1 MGFFLSA
8 SFRLLVI
15 KSTFIEKLPYALT
28 IAIIQP
34 MLLSIVV
41 IDWNHFIHSTQNYV
55 LCVAFI
61 PIISMIMYITSLN
74 RVGWNLTR
82 IEPLKLLKAF
92 LLAWAGDDK
101 RELEEALE
109 RASVDAKLK
118 TFVLF
123 FEANNKP
130 LFVISDVHSGPL
142 YPIGSY
148 NITYEIYKWF
158 HNQGYSPLIFHSI
171 SNHEFD
177 LPSEMEVKRFLQ
189 SFNNN
194 LITINSSQT
203 CTQPLSITVR
213 KATATGIAFGK
224 IVMIILTLS
233 PHGMEDIPKV
243 VRDKIEAFANQAGF
257 THAVIIDAHNSQGEA
272 LNEEECKDLIEASEI
287 LINKLKDSPQY
298 GFKVSV
304 VHSSEFNF
312 NLSKDVG
319 PAGFGVFVIEINGKR
334 YSVVAIDANNAIIG
348 FRESLMSELI
358 NTDAPLLELCTS
370 DTHVSVGRVKNV
382 KGYLA
387 LGNLSDV
394 KIMAKMIHKMIEKA
408 INRLTCTS
416 VVLKVCE
423 SNVRVI
429 GEDFLYSLSIGLDK
443 IITLTKKG
451 GAIVTFISILSI
463 IIAIF
468 I

>member
-15 KSTFIEKLPYALT
+15 KSTFIEKLPYALI

-41 IDWNHFIHSTQNYV
+41 IDWNHLIHSTQNYV
-55 LCVAFI
+55 LYVAFI
-61 PIISMIMYITSLN
+61 PIISMIMYIKSLN
-74 RVGWNLTR
+74 RVGWKLTR

-109 RASVDAKLK
+109 RASINTKLK

-123 FEANNKP
+123 FEVNNKP
-130 LFVISDVHSGPL
+130 LLIISDVHSGPL
-142 YPIGSY
+142 HPIGSY

-158 HNQGYSPLIFHSI
+158 YNQGYSPLIFHGI

-189 SFNNN
+189 SFNN
-194 LITINSSQT
+194 LIIINSSQT

-224 IVMIILTLS
+224 MVMIMLTLS

-243 VRDKIEAFANQAGF
+243 VKDKIEAFVNRVGF

-272 LNEEECKDLIEASEI
+272 LSEEDCKDLIEASEI

-298 GFKVSV
+298 SFKVSV

-319 PAGFGVFVIEINGKR
+319 PAGFGVFVIEVNGKR
-334 YSVVAIDANNAIIG
+334 YSIVAIDANNAIIG
-348 FRESLMSELI
+348 FRESLISELI

-370 DTHVSVGRVKNV
+370 DTHFSVGRVKNA

-394 KIMAKMIHKMIEKA
+394 KFMAKMIHKMIEKA
-408 INRLTCTS
+408 INRLTYTS
-416 VVLKVCE
+416 VVLKACE
-423 SNVRVI
+423 SDVRVI
-429 GEDFLYSLSIGLDK
+429 GKDFLYSLSIGLDK

-451 GAIVTFISILSI
+451 GAIITLISILSI